1 MNRLEQSSV
10 APGSSRGRT
19 LAVTAAALIAMSAF
33 GLALGHNMRV
43 AIAEPVQTVE
53 TPYGVAPL
61 TFADLVEKVSPAVV
75 SINVKGDA
83 KVAENDLQIP
93 GLPDIPKDSPLYDF
107 FKHFRQGQPYSGP
120 QTPHPHPT
128 MAQGS
133 GFFIS
138 PDGLVVTNNHVIEMP
153 KTFQSRSRTATNFPR
168 P

>member
-1 MNRLEQSSV
+1 MTHSDQSSV
-10 APGSSRGRT
+10 TKEGSRKFTRGP
-19 LAVTAAALIAMSAF
+19 LAVTAAALITVCAL
-33 GLALGHNMRV
+33 GLALGQDMRF
-43 AIAEPVQTVE
+43 ASAEPAQTTQVPPPQTVE
-53 TPYGVAPL
+53 TPYGAAPL

-107 FKHFRQGQPYSGP
+107 FKHFRQGQPNSGP

-138 PDGLVVTNNHVIEMP
+138 P
-153 KTFQSRSRTATNFPR
+153 
-168 P
+168 